1 MDSSALSV
9 VALIV
14 IAAAGGFAL
23 SFSFVMVLKRIR
35 ISTITIRAVGIVVV
49 VIAVCALAISA
60 QLDSTAAVGV
70 LGAVAGYLF
79 GAGSSGDSSAVSAG
93 DVGDGNT
100 IVGRDLNQR
109 VDELKAETVHL
120 SQAVSSLSRVAANR
134 ESTSIHIVELVTPKV
149 ARFGSAEFA
158 AEFADVVSSRQGNG
172 QHLVTTTG
180 PYDSRQDDFT
190 STILVF
196 ASDGPPGTN
205 HETIYRLGANPPFN
219 SDRRPIGR

>member
-23 SFSFVMVLKRIR
+23 SFFFVMVLKRIR

-134 ESTSIHIVELVTPKV
+134 ESTSIHIVELVTPHKV
-149 ARFGSAEFA
+149 ARFGSDQFA
-158 AEFADVVSSRQGNG
+158 VEFADVVSSRQGNG

-180 PYDSRQDDFT
+180 PYDSRHNDFT

-205 HETIYRLGANPPFN
+205 HETIYRRGANPPIN
-219 SDRRPIGR
+219 SD